1 MKSSNPRLHYSPV
14 YLQNQ
19 QTKASIFLALK
30 RAFQI
35 LIQHFNTGN
44 ELRVWTT
51 IDRSGKITWHAYDP
65 VSDRR
70 ALMHSEDEMRTWIEQ
85 RYYN

>member
-1 MKSSNPRLHYSPV
+1 MKSSSPRLHYTPV
-14 YLQNQ
+14 DWQNQ
-19 QTKASIFLALK
+19 QTKASIFRAIK
-30 RAFQI
+30 RGFQ
-35 LIQHFNTGN
+35 LFIQHFTSGN

-51 IDRSGKITWHAYDP
+51 IDHSGKITWHAYDP

-70 ALMHSEDEMRTWIEQ
+70 VLRHSEDEMRTWIEQ